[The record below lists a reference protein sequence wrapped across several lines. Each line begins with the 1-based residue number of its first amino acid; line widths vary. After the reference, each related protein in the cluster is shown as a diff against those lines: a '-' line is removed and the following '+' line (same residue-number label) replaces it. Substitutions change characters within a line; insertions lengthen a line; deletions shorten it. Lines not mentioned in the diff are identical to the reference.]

1 MRESYRYLSQF
12 YDRLIGRDVDY
23 EKWATYYTSFF
34 DRTDRKIKKIADIG
48 CGTGSLTIELAKQ
61 DYRVYGIDLS
71 SEMLEIASEKAR
83 RAQVNIM
90 FTAQDIREV
99 ELTRVDACIMS
110 LDVLNYIELDE
121 IKKVAERIYSL
132 LPADGLLLFDISS
145 EYKLRNVLSN
155 NLYYEDYDDLT
166 YFWKNTLYNNK
177 VDMELTFFSKEGE
190 LYRRYDDLQTQYIHS
205 CEDIISIFREAG
217 FETEAYSFMSSKS
230 PEEKDERIFFYNR
243 KKRIK

>member
-48 CGTGSLTIELAKQ
+48 CGTGSLTIALAKQ

-145 EYKLRNVLSN
+145 EYKLRNVLAN

-230 PEEKDERIFFYNR
+230 PEKKDERIFFYNR